1 MVSDPGHGGTD
12 LGRRIREHRSK
23 AGLTRDETAERA
35 GMAASYLAYLETS
48 PDAAPTSAALAR
60 LAAALGTTR
69 HSITG
74 AGLDLPPGQQPP
86 GRQPPGRQP
95 PGRQPALITLTADE
109 CRAFLG
115 TGGVGRFLFGSARG
129 PVAVP
134 VNYRMLGADIVFRT
148 GEETSLAAG
157 AARLP
162 VSFEVDHLDDALREG
177 WSVLVSGR
185 AHVVSDAAE
194 LAEVTAL
201 GIVPWAGGPRPAY
214 IRIAPAELTGRQIRA
229 TG

>member
-1 MVSDPGHGGTD
+1 MVSDTGHGGTD
-12 LGRRIREHRSK
+12 LGRRIQEHRNQ

-35 GMAASYLAYLETS
+35 GMAASYLAYLETN

-60 LAAALGTTR
+60 LAAALDTST
-69 HSITG
+69 HAITG
-74 AGLDLPPGQQPP
+74 AGLDLPPG
-86 GRQPPGRQP
+86 RQPPDQRP
-95 PGRQPALITLTADE
+95 VLTALSEAE
-109 CRAFLG
+109 CLAFLS
-115 TGGVGRFLFGSARG
+115 TGGVGRFLFGADRG

-148 GEETSLAAG
+148 GEATSLAA
-157 AARLP
+157 AARQL

-177 WSVLVSGR
+177 WSVLVSGH

-201 GIVPWAGGPRPAY
+201 GIAPWSGGTKPTY
-214 IRIAPAELTGRQIRA
+214 IRIAATTLTGRQIRA
-229 TG
+229 SG